1 MLINACSV
9 PGMCQPH
16 LLLVR
21 LDWWHI
27 SLQIFQLSNPSF
39 FNLSVYDLV
48 AMILNYSFS
57 QVVGD
62 GTGDEDDDDEEDEDG
77 SDSDDGPGAGGI
89 SCAQS

>member
-1 MLINACSV
+1 
-9 PGMCQPH
+9 
-16 LLLVR
+16 VR
-21 LDWWHI
+21 LGWWHI
-27 SLQIFQLSNPSF
+27 SLQIFRLSNLSF
-39 FNLSVYDLV
+39 FSLSVYDLV

-62 GTGDEDDDDEEDEDG
+62 GTGDEDDDNEEDEDG